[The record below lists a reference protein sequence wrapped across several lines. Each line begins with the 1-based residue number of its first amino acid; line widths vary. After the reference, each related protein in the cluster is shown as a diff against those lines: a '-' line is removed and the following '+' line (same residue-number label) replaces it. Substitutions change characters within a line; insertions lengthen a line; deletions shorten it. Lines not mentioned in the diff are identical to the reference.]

1 MLVLCFCLY
10 NRLSS
15 SDMYAIYSYA
25 KCTFCGCSSSPTL
38 SLPLLL
44 VVCTLSIQPNDSLS
58 KYISRASPARGD
70 TFVSISF
77 HRLICYKITFSCLI
91 NFYALKHTHSYTH
104 SLSLTHTQTATASFH
119 LCWYCFLYSG
129 NIFSLFLDM
138 RNMRAWRNFPIDFHG
153 LLHTF
158 STIFFDFLCV
168 FFLFVM

>member
-1 MLVLCFCLY
+1 MRYTPMLNVRFVVVLLLLLLLFL
-10 NRLSS
+10 L
-15 SDMYAIYSYA
+15 
-25 KCTFCGCSSSPTL
+25 F

-104 SLSLTHTQTATASFH
+104 SLSRSHTNRRLQ
-119 LCWYCFLYSG
+119 
-129 NIFSLFLDM
+129 
-138 RNMRAWRNFPIDFHG
+138 
-153 LLHTF
+153 
-158 STIFFDFLCV
+158 
-168 FFLFVM
+168 